1 MEKKIVDQ
9 KEYLKKYL
17 SSGGSDDK
25 KKKKKKK
32 MKVGAATVKVI
43 DDDIDLKNMRP
54 LAENEFDMFIDV
66 EDAPQIAGV
75 VDERGPVDFTDK
87 RRWKIIAND
96 DDGDLTITTVD
107 KENKQSKQ
115 AKNLNPMRKQKEY
128 SDDDLSPP
136 RVPKQ
141 QRNESHRK
149 RKKDEDSDLSPP
161 RLKSKKHNSK
171 HRTPESDSDNNS
183 SLEVDIPHHK
193 SKKKAEWKEY
203 ITDDS
208 DVCPPRRT
216 KNYDSDLSPPRL
228 KSKKRN
234 SEYRTSESDSD
245 SNSSLEVDIP
255 HHKSKKKAEWEK
267 YITDDSDA
275 CPPRRTKNYDSDLSP
290 PRLKSKKRNSKYRTS
305 ESDSDNNSSLE
316 IDIPHHKSKKKA
328 EWKEYIT
335 DDSDLCPPR
344 KTKNYDLDF
353 SPPRKS
359 KKHRSQKNKY
369 KDKSDSDLSPP
380 RRSKKDVDSDK
391 SPLRK
396 NRKDLDSDLSLPR
409 PRKNKN
415 YDSDESPPR
424 RSKKHKHRRDSD
436 SDLSP
441 PRRKYKK
448 NVNVYVNSK
457 YKGKSDEFDPSS
469 YRHNQ
474 NSYFDNRKS
483 RYNDSG
489 SLKQHKHR
497 DEKIEKSRSHKYS
510 EKSSRSDRKYLDSE
524 MSPPRKGNR
533 DMNTNLSKYDG
544 DDRDFHKYKTNKFAN
559 RYDHDSK
566 YQSHGEGSKS
576 KHRKNNE
583 EDNEKRMKKTLDG
596 KKAGLQDARAL
607 REETEAYRKRE
618 AEHFSKLSKEVTG
631 VGQATVVRD
640 TKTGRKRN
648 LEQEAAEDR
657 EKQKRQAEIDEKY
670 AKWGRGLKQVED
682 HEERLRDDL
691 YEMSKPL
698 ARYADDV
705 DLDKRLR
712 EQEREGD
719 PMLEYIKQKQI
730 KEGKRKPDQPAYEGS
745 YMPNRFGVK
754 PGHRWDGVDR
764 SNGYEK
770 RWFEAQNVK
779 IARQEEAYKW
789 STSDM

>member
-25 KKKKKKK
+25 KKKKKKR

-54 LAENEFDMFIDV
+54 LAENEFDIFIDV

-87 RRWKIIAND
+87 RRWKIIANE
-96 DDGDLTITTVD
+96 DDGDLTITTID
-107 KENKQSKQ
+107 KKNKQSKQ
-115 AKNLNPMRKQKEY
+115 VKNLNPTRKQKEY

-136 RVPKQ
+136 RVSKQ
-141 QRNESHRK
+141 QRNETHRK
-149 RKKDEDSDLSPP
+149 REKDEDSDLSPP

-171 HRTPESDSDNNS
+171 YRTPQSDSDNNS
-183 SLEVDIPHHK
+183 NQEVDIPRHK
-193 SKKKAEWKEY
+193 IKKKAKRKEHVS
-203 ITDDS
+203 DDS
-208 DVCPPRRT
+208 DLSPPRRT
-216 KNYDSDLSPPRL
+216 KNYDSDLSPPR
-228 KSKKRN
+228 
-234 SEYRTSESDSD
+234 
-245 SNSSLEVDIP
+245 
-255 HHKSKKKAEWEK
+255 
-267 YITDDSDA
+267 
-275 CPPRRTKNYDSDLSP
+275 
-290 PRLKSKKRNSKYRTS
+290 
-305 ESDSDNNSSLE
+305 
-316 IDIPHHKSKKKA
+316 
-328 EWKEYIT
+328 
-335 DDSDLCPPR
+335 
-344 KTKNYDLDF
+344 
-353 SPPRKS
+353 KS
-359 KKHRSQKNKY
+359 KKHKSQKNKY

-380 RRSKKDVDSDK
+380 RRSRKDIDSDK

-396 NRKDLDSDLSLPR
+396 YRKDSDSDLSLPR

-424 RSKKHKHRRDSD
+424 RTKKHKHRRNSD

-441 PRRKYKK
+441 PRRKYEK
-448 NVNVYVNSK
+448 NVNVHVSSK
-457 YKGKSDEFDPSS
+457 YKGKSDEPDPSS
-469 YRHNQ
+469 YRYNQ
-474 NSYFDNRKS
+474 NSYFDNRRS
-483 RYNDSG
+483 RHNDSG
-489 SLKQHKHR
+489 PLKQHKHR
-497 DEKIEKSRSHKYS
+497 DEKIERSRSHKYS
-510 EKSSRSDRKYLDSE
+510 EKSSRSDRKYFDSD

-533 DMNTNLSKYDG
+533 DMDTNLNRYEG
-544 DDRDFHKYKTNKFAN
+544 DDRDFHKYKTSQFAN

-576 KHRKNNE
+576 KHRGNNE

-607 REETEAYRKRE
+607 REETEAYKKRE

-657 EKQKRQAEIDEKY
+657 EKQKRQAEMNEKY

-682 HEERLRDDL
+682 HEERLREDL

-779 IARQEEAYKW
+779 LARQEEAYKW

>member
-25 KKKKKKK
+25 KKKKKKR

-107 KENKQSKQ
+107 KKDKQSRQ
-115 AKNLNPMRKQKEY
+115 VKNLNPTRKQKEY

-141 QRNESHRK
+141 QRNETHRK

-171 HRTPESDSDNNS
+171 YGTPESDSDNNS
-183 SLEVDIPHHK
+183 SQEVDIPHHK
-193 SKKKAEWKEY
+193 IKKKEKWENC

-208 DVCPPRRT
+208 DVAPPRLKSKKHNSKYRTAETDSDNSSSQEVAIPHHKIKKKEKWGNCITDDSDVAPPRLKSKKHNSKYRTAETDSDNSSSQEVDIPHHKIKKKEKLEDYITSDSDVAPPRRT
-216 KNYDSDLSPPRL
+216 KNYDIDLSPL
-228 KSKKRN
+228 
-234 SEYRTSESDSD
+234 
-245 SNSSLEVDIP
+245 
-255 HHKSKKKAEWEK
+255 
-267 YITDDSDA
+267 
-275 CPPRRTKNYDSDLSP
+275 
-290 PRLKSKKRNSKYRTS
+290 
-305 ESDSDNNSSLE
+305 
-316 IDIPHHKSKKKA
+316 
-328 EWKEYIT
+328 
-335 DDSDLCPPR
+335 
-344 KTKNYDLDF
+344 
-353 SPPRKS
+353 RKS

-380 RRSKKDVDSDK
+380 RRSRKDVDSDK
-391 SPLRK
+391 SLLRK
-396 NRKDLDSDLSLPR
+396 NRKDSDSDLSLPR

-415 YDSDESPPR
+415 YDSDESPPKK
-424 RSKKHKHRRDSD
+424 SKKHKHRRDSD

-441 PRRKYKK
+441 PRRKYEK
-448 NVNVYVNSK
+448 NVNVHVNSK
-457 YKGKSDEFDPSS
+457 YKGKSDESDPSS
-469 YRHNQ
+469 YKHNQ
-474 NSYFDNRKS
+474 NSYFYDRRS
-483 RYNDSG
+483 RYDDSG

-510 EKSSRSDRKYLDSE
+510 EKSSRSDRKYFDSDI
-524 MSPPRKGNR
+524 SPPRKGNR
-533 DMNTNLSKYDG
+533 DVDTNLSKYEG

-576 KHRKNNE
+576 KHRGNNE

-607 REETEAYRKRE
+607 REETEAYKKRE

-657 EKQKRQAEIDEKY
+657 EKQKRQAEMDEKY

-682 HEERLRDDL
+682 HEERLKDDL